1 MTDQWAAGTNLGRAW
16 KMRKLLGTLAAVA
29 VALLLAAS
37 FALGEEQTRETYKA
51 AVEPIC
57 QANREANERIMKGAR
72 ERVNKGKLELAGKQ
86 FIRLSGSFGE
96 MIAKLLPVPAP
107 PADDHRVDRWF
118 EQMRLLKERLRN
130 VGKYYKAGEKIKA
143 THESILAERAGI
155 TANNTM
161 VPLHLQYCRFS
172 HIKGT

>member
-1 MTDQWAAGTNLGRAW
+1 MM
-16 KMRKLLGTLAAVA
+16 MRTLGTFAAIAIAMLAIAP
-29 VALLLAAS
+29 
-37 FALGEEQTRETYKA
+37 FATGEEQTRETYRA

-86 FIRLSGSFGE
+86 FIRLSSSFGA
-96 MIAKLLPVPAP
+96 MIAKLLPVPPP
-107 PADDHRVDRWF
+107 PADDHRVNRWF

-130 VGKYYKAGEKIKA
+130 VGKHYKAGEKIKA

>member
-1 MTDQWAAGTNLGRAW
+1 MKRS
-16 KMRKLLGTLAAVA
+16 LGTLVATAV
-29 VALLLAAS
+29 VLLAIAPL
-37 FALGEEQTRETYKA
+37 AHAEEQTRESYKA
-51 AVEPIC
+51 AAEPIC
-57 QANREANERIMKGAR
+57 QANREANERIMEGAR

-86 FIRLSGSFGE
+86 FIRLSDSFGT
-96 MIAKLLPVPAP
+96 MITKLVPIPAP

-118 EQMRLLKERLRN
+118 EQMRLLKQRLRN

-161 VPLHLQYCRFS
+161 VPLHFNYCRFN